1 MNSAY
6 EKNHKIDVKELE
18 STIVNSVNLDIRIN
32 KI

>member
-1 MNSAY
+1 MNSAH

-32 KI
+32 RI